1 MAACTRTKRFGFA
14 SRELL
19 ILTVTV
25 WTLFVVELTV
35 YVAPVSRVQ
44 VLMFVEVQT
53 VKVRPLSVLVRRVE
67 VTWIGVEN

>member
-1 MAACTRTKRFGFA
+1 M
-14 SRELL
+14 
-19 ILTVTV
+19 TVTV